1 MKNLFFSFLAGA
13 CALALLLPAGV
24 RGQSKDQPAEG
35 KFPAPPAVEK
45 ISKTEH
51 SITAHGRK
59 LSYTALAGTLLLDK
73 DDGKPRASVFFTSYT
88 LSGVEDTAKRPITF
102 VFNGGPGSSSV
113 WLHMGALGP
122 KRVEMGPEGEQ
133 PPPPY
138 HLVDNDDTALTFTDL
153 VFIDPVSTGFSRP
166 APGEDPKQF
175 HGLEG
180 DLESVGDFIRIYLTR
195 YERWPSPKFLA
206 GESYGTTRAS
216 ALSLHLLSDR
226 GIYLNGI
233 TLISSVLNF
242 ETLDEASGNELPYAL
257 FLPSFTA
264 AAWYHKKLSPELEKE
279 KLPDVVEQARRFA
292 GGDYT
297 LALMKGAKLTSG
309 ERAALAKQMARL
321 TGLSEDYILLS
332 NLRVSQFKFFRE
344 LLRDQKRSIGRYD
357 SPLVGIPADATGVSF
372 EYDPSYASVQGAYTA
387 MFNAYVRSEL
397 NYASDMP
404 YEILTGKVQP
414 WGWNEYQNQ
423 FVDVSGRLRKAITE
437 NPNLR
442 VLFANGYYDMATP
455 FFATEYTVNHLGLDP
470 SLQNNISLTYC
481 EAGHMLYTKKT
492 CLESLHASM
501 ENLYRQALA
510 GSH

>member
-1 MKNLFFSFLAGA
+1 
-13 CALALLLPAGV
+13 
-24 RGQSKDQPAEG
+24 
-35 KFPAPPAVEK
+35 
-45 ISKTEH
+45 
-51 SITAHGRK
+51 
-59 LSYTALAGTLLLDK
+59 
-73 DDGKPRASVFFTSYT
+73 
-88 LSGVEDTAKRPITF
+88 
-102 VFNGGPGSSSV
+102 
-113 WLHMGALGP
+113 
-122 KRVEMGPEGEQ
+122 
-133 PPPPY
+133 
-138 HLVDNDDTALTFTDL
+138 
-153 VFIDPVSTGFSRP
+153 
-166 APGEDPKQF
+166 
-175 HGLEG
+175 
-180 DLESVGDFIRIYLTR
+180 
-195 YERWPSPKFLA
+195 
-206 GESYGTTRAS
+206 
-216 ALSLHLLSDR
+216 
-226 GIYLNGI
+226 
-233 TLISSVLNF
+233 
-242 ETLDEASGNELPYAL
+242 
-257 FLPSFTA
+257 
-264 AAWYHKKLSPELEKE
+264 
-279 KLPDVVEQARRFA
+279 
-292 GGDYT
+292 
-297 LALMKGAKLTSG
+297 MKGAKVTSG

-357 SPLVGIPADATGVSF
+357 SRLVGIPADATGVSF

-481 EAGHMLYTKKT
+481 EAGHMLYTKNT
-492 CLESLHASM
+492 CLESVHASM